1 MRELNRV
8 QKLLVS
14 DRFELTMRYAVI
26 AIALLF
32 VGFPLYWMVASA
44 FQNPGALYGGTASLI
59 PTSFT
64 LESFVTLLATTN
76 TLTYLKNS
84 VIVTTLAVSL
94 STIISTLAGYGLAR
108 FQFRGR
114 VGLARSILFTYM
126 FSPIVL
132 GIPLYII
139 FYSLGLLNTYIS
151 VALAQ
156 SAIATPFGIWLMWQY
171 FQTIP
176 VSVEEAA
183 WMQGAGYFQTFWD
196 VVLPMAK
203 PGYVATAIFAF
214 AISWSDFTLANLL
227 LTEPSMYTIMVG
239 AEQFLQRT
247 SMGWGQ
253 RMATGVIITAP
264 AVLIIMFLQDY
275 LLQGFDL

>member
-1 MRELNRV
+1 MSELTRV

-14 DRFELTMRYAVI
+14 DRFELALRYIVI
-26 AIALLF
+26 AVSLLF
-32 VGFPLYWMVASA
+32 VGFPLYWMLIGA
-44 FQNPGALYGGTASLI
+44 FQTAGALYGGVPSLL
-59 PTSFT
+59 PTNFSLEAFT
-64 LESFVTLLATTN
+64 TLFATTN
-76 TLTYLKNS
+76 TIVYLQNS
-84 VIVTTLAVSL
+84 IIVTAIAVSL
-94 STIISTLAGYGLAR
+94 STLISTLAGYGLAR

-139 FYSLGLLNTYIS
+139 FYQLSLLNTYIS
-151 VALAQ
+151 VALAHA
-156 SAIATPFGIWLMWQY
+156 AIATPFGIWLMWQF

-176 VSVEEAA
+176 ISLEEAA

-214 AISWSDFTLANLL
+214 AVSWSDFTLANLL
-227 LTEPSMYTIMVG
+227 LTDPSRYTLMVG

-247 SMGWGQ
+247 SVGWGQ
-253 RMATGVIITAP
+253 RMATGVIITFP

-275 LLQGFDL
+275 LLQGFDI